1 MPIRLETNF
10 ETGVNGR
17 MPAPTRTIFSG
28 RLLLASLPVALL
40 GASASAETARA
51 ERLSD
56 PLRFF
61 EGRTESLST
70 IKVLARKPYRSRTL
84 GRGEIMP
91 DGALHLI
98 QRVEDEGRAPYD
110 RRWQIRQV
118 APGRFSGT
126 MSEARGPVTV
136 EEVGG
141 RYRFRFRMKGS
152 VAIEQWLTPLPGG
165 RAASSKIVIR
175 KLGMTVGHSDGTIR
189 KL

>member
-1 MPIRLETNF
+1 ML
-10 ETGVNGR
+10 
-17 MPAPTRTIFSG
+17 APTHQILAG

-40 GASASAETARA
+40 GASASAETART
-51 ERLSD
+51 ERMSD

-70 IKVLARKPYRSRTL
+70 IKVLARKPFRSRTV
-84 GRGEIMP
+84 GRGEIRP
-91 DGALHLI
+91 DGALYLVQH
-98 QRVEDEGRAPYD
+98 VEEDGRAPFD

-118 APGRFSGT
+118 GPGRFSGT

-152 VAIEQWLTPLPGG
+152 LSIEQWLTPLPGG
-165 RAASSKIVIR
+165 RSASSKIVIR